1 MGFRAKIGLEV
12 HAQLL
17 TDSKMFCGCSTKFGE
32 TANSQ
37 CCPVCSGI
45 PGTLPV
51 ANRQAV
57 EFVIRTGLAL
67 NCNVAERCRFAR
79 KNYFYPDMPKNY
91 QISQYEEPLT
101 YGGSIDVEADGET
114 ARIGVRRVH
123 LEEDTGKN
131 FHLPDGTSLV
141 EYNRAG
147 VPLMEIVT
155 EPDFATAEQVRAYL
169 TKLREM
175 LRYLGVSNAN
185 MEEGAMRC
193 EPTVNVVNDETG
205 ERTEKVEIK
214 NLASIRGV
222 YEAVRYEIRRQLKAV
237 EDGEAVHQETRRWS
251 EEKQETQVMRSKESA
266 EDYMYFPDP
275 DLVPMAPSREWV
287 EQIRASLPE
296 LPEAR
301 RARLGEQY
309 GLSEYDAGVLTAT
322 RATADY
328 FEALAGLTGDAKQ
341 AGNWIMG
348 PLTSELNARSLSIED
363 SSMRPQAIADLMGLV
378 ATGRITG
385 KIARDVFPVMFETGK
400 SAGEV
405 VASEGLEVVGGED
418 ELGPVIEQAIADNPK
433 AVEDYRAGKEKA
445 KGAIVGAVM
454 RATKGQADPATVNRL
469 IDERLGTAV
478 RSDE

>member
-51 ANRQAV
+51 ANRQAI
-57 EFVIRTGLAL
+57 EFVIKTGLAL
-67 NCNVAERCRFAR
+67 NCRVAERCRFAR

-101 YGGSIDVEADGET
+101 FGGYLDVEADGE
-114 ARIGVRRVH
+114 AVRIGIRRVH

-155 EPDFATAEQVRAYL
+155 EPNFTSAEQVRAYL
-169 TKLREM
+169 TKLREI
-175 LRYLGVSNAN
+175 LRYLAVSSGN

-193 EPTVNVVNDETG
+193 EPTVNLVDAETG
-205 ERTEKVEIK
+205 QRTEKVEIK

-222 YEAVRYEIRRQLKAV
+222 YEAVRYEIRRQMKAV
-237 EDGEAVHQETRRWS
+237 EEGREVRQETRRWS
-251 EEKQETQVMRSKESA
+251 EEKGETQVMRTKESA

-287 EQIRASLPE
+287 ETIRASLPE

-301 RARLGEQY
+301 RARLTAQY
-309 GLSEYDAGVLTAT
+309 GLPEYDAGVLTGT

-328 FEALAGLTGDAKQ
+328 FEELAALTADPKQ

-348 PLTSELNARSLSIED
+348 DLTRLLNTAGLPIED
-363 SSMRPQAIADLMGLV
+363 SPIKPPDLAGLLGLIA
-378 ATGRITG
+378 AGRITG
-385 KIARDVFPVMFETGK
+385 KTAKDVFERMFDTGR
-400 SAGEV
+400 SAEEV
-405 VASEGLEVVGGED
+405 VASEGLGVVGETD
-418 ELGPVIEQAIADNPK
+418 ELGPLIDRAIAENPK
-433 AVEDYRAGKEKA
+433 AVEDYRAGTQKA
-445 KGAIVGAVM
+445 KGALVGAVM
-454 RATKGQADPATVNRL
+454 KATKGQADPAIVNRL
-469 IDERLGTAV
+469 IDEKLL
-478 RSDE
+478 S

>member
-17 TDSKMFCGCSTKFGE
+17 TDSKMFCGCSTRFGE

-37 CCPVCSGI
+37 CCPVCSGT

-51 ANRQAV
+51 ANRKAI
-57 EFVIRTGLAL
+57 EYVIKTGLAL
-67 NCNVAERCRFAR
+67 GCQVAERCRFAR

-101 YGGSIDVEADGET
+101 FGGQIEVEAEDET
-114 ARIGVRRVH
+114 ARIGIRRVH

-155 EPDFATAEQVRAYL
+155 EPDFASAEQVRAYL
-169 TKLREM
+169 TKLREI
-175 LRYLGVSNAN
+175 LRYLGVSSGN

-193 EPTVNVVNDETG
+193 EPTVNLVDAETG
-205 ERTEKVEIK
+205 ARTEKVEIK

-237 EDGEAVHQETRRWS
+237 EDGETVRQETRRWS
-251 EEKQETQVMRSKESA
+251 EEKGETQVMRTKESA

-287 EQIRASLPE
+287 EAIRATLPE
-296 LPEAR
+296 LPAAR
-301 RARLGEQY
+301 RERFVREYELPA
-309 GLSEYDAGVLTAT
+309 YDAEVLTSTKA
-322 RATADY
+322 AAEY
-328 FEALAGLTGDAKQ
+328 FEELVALTGDAKQ
-341 AGNWIMG
+341 ASNWLMG
-348 PLTSELNARSLSIED
+348 PVTSELNARSLGIED
-363 SSMRPQAIADLMGLV
+363 CPLPPAAVAELMGLV
-378 ATGRITG
+378 AEGRITG
-385 KIARDVFPVMFETGK
+385 KIARDVFPRMFESGK
-400 SAGEV
+400 SAAEI
-405 VASEGLEVVGGED
+405 VAAEGLAVVGGED
-418 ELGPVIEQAIADNPK
+418 ELGPILEEAIAANPK
-433 AVEDYRAGKEKA
+433 AVDDYRAGKEKA
-445 KGAIVGAVM
+445 KGALVGAVM
-454 RATKGQADPATVNRL
+454 KATKGQADPATVNRL
-469 IDERLGTAV
+469 IEERLRPQG
-478 RSDE
+478 

>member
-17 TDSKMFCGCSTKFGE
+17 TDSKMFCGCSTRFGE

-37 CCPVCSGI
+37 CCPVCSGT

-51 ANRQAV
+51 ANRTAI
-57 EFVIRTGLAL
+57 EYVIRTGLAL
-67 NCNVAERCRFAR
+67 GCQVAERCRFAR

-101 YGGSIDVEADGET
+101 FGGQIEVEAEGET
-114 ARIGVRRVH
+114 ARIGIRRVH

-155 EPDFATAEQVRAYL
+155 EPDFASAEQVRAYL
-169 TKLREM
+169 TRLREI
-175 LRYLGVSNAN
+175 LRYLGVSSGN

-237 EDGEAVHQETRRWS
+237 EAGEPVRQETRRWS
-251 EEKQETQVMRSKESA
+251 EEKGETQVMRTKESA

-287 EQIRASLPE
+287 EAIRATLPE
-296 LPEAR
+296 LPAAR
-301 RARLGEQY
+301 RERFVREYELPV
-309 GLSEYDAGVLTAT
+309 YDAEVLTST
-322 RATADY
+322 KATAEY
-328 FEALAGLTGDAKQ
+328 FEELVSLTGDAKQ
-341 AGNWIMG
+341 ASNWVMG
-348 PLTSELNARSLSIED
+348 PLTSELNARSLSIEECPL
-363 SSMRPQAIADLMGLV
+363 RPAAVAELIGLV
-378 ATGRITG
+378 AEGRITG
-385 KIARDVFPVMFETGK
+385 KLARDVFPRMFETGK
-400 SAGEV
+400 R
-405 VASEGLEVVGGED
+405 ASEIVAAEGLAVVGGEE
-418 ELGPVIEQAIADNPK
+418 ELRPILEQAIADNPK

-445 KGAIVGAVM
+445 KGALVGAVM

-469 IDERLGTAV
+469 IDERL
-478 RSDE
+478 RPQ

>member
-57 EFVIRTGLAL
+57 EFVIKTGLAL
-67 NCNVAERCRFAR
+67 NCRVAERCRFAR

-101 YGGSIDVEADGET
+101 FDGHIEVAVDDQT
-114 ARIGVRRVH
+114 VRIGIRRVH

-155 EPDFATAEQVRAYL
+155 EPDFGSAEQVRAYL
-169 TKLREM
+169 TKLREL
-175 LRYLGVSNAN
+175 LRYLGVSSGN

-222 YEAVRYEIRRQLKAV
+222 YEAVKYEIRRQLRAV
-237 EDGEAVHQETRRWS
+237 EEGEPIRQETRRWS
-251 EEKQETQVMRSKESA
+251 EEKHETQVMRSKESA

-275 DLVPMAPSREWV
+275 DLVPMAPGADWV
-287 EQIRASLPE
+287 AAIRAGLPE
-296 LPEAR
+296 LPDQWRYRLTSEHRLSAAEAD
-301 RARLGEQY
+301 ALVATGSASYYQAVVDLG
-309 GLSEYDAGVLTAT
+309 APP
-322 RATADY
+322 
-328 FEALAGLTGDAKQ
+328 KQ
-341 AGNWIMG
+341 ASNWVMG
-348 PLTSELNARSLSIED
+348 PLTSELNARSLPVERS
-363 SSMRPQAIADLMGLV
+363 PVAPAGIAELIRLV
-378 ATGRITG
+378 AEGRITG
-385 KIARDVFPVMFETGK
+385 KIARDVFPRIFQTGK
-400 SAGEV
+400 TAAEV
-405 VASEGLEVVGGED
+405 VAAEGLEVVGGAD
-418 ELGPVIEQAIADNPK
+418 ELGPIVDQAIADNPR
-433 AVEDYRAGKEKA
+433 AVEDYRAGKQKA
-445 KGAIVGAVM
+445 KGALVGAVM
-454 RATKGQADPATVNRL
+454 RATKGQADPETLNRL
-469 IDERLGTAV
+469 IDERLGTG
-478 RSDE
+478 

>member
-51 ANRQAV
+51 ANRQAI
-57 EFVIRTGLAL
+57 EFVIKTGLAL
-67 NCNVAERCRFAR
+67 NCRVAERCRFAR

-101 YGGSIDVEADGET
+101 FGGYLDVEADGE
-114 ARIGVRRVH
+114 AVRIGIRRVH

-155 EPDFATAEQVRAYL
+155 EPNFTSAEQVRAYL
-169 TKLREM
+169 TKLREI
-175 LRYLGVSNAN
+175 LRYLAVSSGN

-193 EPTVNVVNDETG
+193 EPTVNLVDAETG
-205 ERTEKVEIK
+205 QRTEKVEIK

-222 YEAVRYEIRRQLKAV
+222 YEAVRYEIRRQMKAV
-237 EDGEAVHQETRRWS
+237 EEGREVRQETRRWS
-251 EEKQETQVMRSKESA
+251 EDKGETQVMRTKESA

-287 EQIRASLPE
+287 ETIRASLPE

-301 RARLGEQY
+301 RARLTAQY
-309 GLSEYDAGVLTAT
+309 GLPEYDAGVLTGT

-328 FEALAGLTGDAKQ
+328 FEELAALTADPKQ

-348 PLTSELNARSLSIED
+348 DLTRLLNTAGLPIED
-363 SSMRPQAIADLMGLV
+363 SPIKPPDLAGLLGLIA
-378 ATGRITG
+378 AGRITG
-385 KIARDVFPVMFETGK
+385 KTAKDVFERMFDTGR
-400 SAGEV
+400 SAEEV
-405 VASEGLEVVGGED
+405 VASEGLGVVGETD
-418 ELGPVIEQAIADNPK
+418 ELGPLIDRAIAENPK
-433 AVEDYRAGKEKA
+433 AVEDYRAGTQKA
-445 KGAIVGAVM
+445 KGALVGAVM
-454 RATKGQADPATVNRL
+454 KATKGQADPAIVNRL
-469 IDERLGTAV
+469 IDEKLL
-478 RSDE
+478 S

>member
-51 ANRQAV
+51 ANRQAI
-57 EFVIRTGLAL
+57 EFVIKTGLAL
-67 NCNVAERCRFAR
+67 NCRVAERCRFAR

-101 YGGSIDVEADGET
+101 FGGYLDVEADGE
-114 ARIGVRRVH
+114 AVRIGIRRVH

-155 EPDFATAEQVRAYL
+155 EPNFTSAEQVRAYL
-169 TKLREM
+169 TKLREI
-175 LRYLGVSNAN
+175 LRYLAVSSGN

-193 EPTVNVVNDETG
+193 EPTVNLVDAETG
-205 ERTEKVEIK
+205 QRTEKVEIK

-222 YEAVRYEIRRQLKAV
+222 YEAVRYEIRRQMKAV
-237 EDGEAVHQETRRWS
+237 EEGREVRQETRRWS
-251 EEKQETQVMRSKESA
+251 EEKGETQVMRTKESA

-287 EQIRASLPE
+287 ETIRASLPE

-301 RARLGEQY
+301 RARLTAQY
-309 GLSEYDAGVLTAT
+309 GLPEYDAGVLTGT

-328 FEALAGLTGDAKQ
+328 FEELAALTADPKQ

-348 PLTSELNARSLSIED
+348 DLTRLLNTAGLPIED
-363 SSMRPQAIADLMGLV
+363 SPIKPPDLAGLLGLIA
-378 ATGRITG
+378 AGRITG
-385 KIARDVFPVMFETGK
+385 KTAKDVFERMFDTGR
-400 SAGEV
+400 SAEEV
-405 VASEGLEVVGGED
+405 VASEGLGVVGETD
-418 ELGPVIEQAIADNPK
+418 ELGPLIDRAIAENPK
-433 AVEDYRAGKEKA
+433 AVEDYRAGTQKA
-445 KGAIVGAVM
+445 KGALVGAVM
-454 RATKGQADPATVNRL
+454 KATRGQADPAIVNRL
-469 IDERLGTAV
+469 IDEKLL
-478 RSDE
+478 S

>member
-17 TDSKMFCGCSTKFGE
+17 TGSKMFCGCSTKFGE

-37 CCPVCSGI
+37 CCPVCAGI

-67 NCNVAERCRFAR
+67 NCRVAERCRFAR

-101 YGGSIDVEADGET
+101 FGGHLDVETEGET
-114 ARIGVRRVH
+114 ARIGIRRVH

-155 EPDFATAEQVRAYL
+155 EPDFASAEQVRAYL
-169 TKLREM
+169 TKLREL
-175 LRYLGVSNAN
+175 LRYLGVSSGN

-193 EPTVNVVNDETG
+193 EPTVNVVDEATG

-222 YEAVRYEIRRQLKAV
+222 YEAVKFEIRRQLRAV
-237 EDGEAVHQETRRWS
+237 ESGEPVRQETRRWS
-251 EEKQETQVMRSKESA
+251 EGKHETQVMRSKESA

-275 DLVPMAPSREWV
+275 DLVPMAPCPEWV
-287 EQIRASLPE
+287 EAIRASLPE

-301 RARLGEQY
+301 RRRLVDQY
-309 GLSEYDAGVLTAT
+309 GLPEYDAEVLTAT
-322 RATADY
+322 QATAEY
-328 FEALAGLTGDAKQ
+328 FEALAGLAGDPKQ
-341 AGNWIMG
+341 ASNWIMG
-348 PLTSELNARSLSIED
+348 PLTSELNARALPIED
-363 SSMRPQAIADLMGLV
+363 SPLGPEAVAELMRLV
-378 ATGRITG
+378 ASGRITG
-385 KIARDVFPVMFETGK
+385 KIARDVFPRMFETRQ
-400 SAGEV
+400 SAEAV
-405 VASEGLEVVGGED
+405 VAAEGLEVVGGAD
-418 ELGPVIEQAIADNPK
+418 ELGPVVDQALADNPK
-433 AVEDYRAGKEKA
+433 AAEDYRAGKDKA

-454 RATKGQADPATVNRL
+454 RATKGQADPATLNRL
-469 IDERLGTAV
+469 IDERLRPGG
-478 RSDE
+478 

>member
-51 ANRQAV
+51 ANRQAI

-67 NCNVAERCRFAR
+67 NCRVAERCRFAR

-101 YGGSIDVEADGET
+101 FGGYLDVEADGE
-114 ARIGVRRVH
+114 AVRIGIRRVH

-155 EPDFATAEQVRAYL
+155 EPNFTSAEQVRAYL
-169 TKLREM
+169 TKLREI
-175 LRYLGVSNAN
+175 LRYLAVSSGN

-193 EPTVNVVNDETG
+193 EPTVNLVDAETG
-205 ERTEKVEIK
+205 QRTEKVEIK

-222 YEAVRYEIRRQLKAV
+222 YEAVRYEIRRQMKAV
-237 EDGEAVHQETRRWS
+237 EEGREVRQETRRWS
-251 EEKQETQVMRSKESA
+251 EDKGETQVMRTKESA

-287 EQIRASLPE
+287 ETIRASLPE

-301 RARLGEQY
+301 RARLTAQY
-309 GLSEYDAGVLTAT
+309 GLPEYDAGVLTGT

-328 FEALAGLTGDAKQ
+328 FEELAALTADPKQ

-348 PLTSELNARSLSIED
+348 DLTRLLNTAGLPIED
-363 SSMRPQAIADLMGLV
+363 SPIKPPDLAGLLGLIA
-378 ATGRITG
+378 AGRITG
-385 KIARDVFPVMFETGK
+385 KTAKDVFERMFDTGR
-400 SAGEV
+400 SAEEV
-405 VASEGLEVVGGED
+405 VASEGLGVVGETD
-418 ELGPVIEQAIADNPK
+418 ELGPLIDRAIAENPK
-433 AVEDYRAGKEKA
+433 AVEDYRAGTQKA
-445 KGAIVGAVM
+445 KGALVGAVM
-454 RATKGQADPATVNRL
+454 KATKGQADPAIVNRL
-469 IDERLGTAV
+469 IDEKLL
-478 RSDE
+478 S